1 MSLDPEDFQ
10 CTQANL
16 IELKDQNYSLQDQCR
31 KQKNALGEAQAK
43 ITVFEKE
50 LTSAQ
55 KTIAKSKKA
64 QEVHQIIKDNESL
77 QHKLRCQEEEF
88 RLQNQTLLEELSKL
102 VVTNE
107 GLEAKIRHLN
117 EDSEDEIAKG
127 LREDIKILES
137 STKQLESEKKAL
149 LDQNQVLQKE
159 LNNTST
165 NSESVQDSSIVK
177 VDSQGVPFENKVR

>member
-1 MSLDPEDFQ
+1 MYTHSFETIFVITMFLMFFQ
-10 CTQANL
+10 
-16 IELKDQNYSLQDQCR
+16 
-31 KQKNALGEAQAK
+31 
-43 ITVFEKE
+43 
-50 LTSAQ
+50 
-55 KTIAKSKKA
+55 
-64 QEVHQIIKDNESL
+64 
-77 QHKLRCQEEEF
+77 
-88 RLQNQTLLEELSKL
+88 L

-159 LNNTST
+159 
-165 NSESVQDSSIVK
+165 
-177 VDSQGVPFENKVR
+177 